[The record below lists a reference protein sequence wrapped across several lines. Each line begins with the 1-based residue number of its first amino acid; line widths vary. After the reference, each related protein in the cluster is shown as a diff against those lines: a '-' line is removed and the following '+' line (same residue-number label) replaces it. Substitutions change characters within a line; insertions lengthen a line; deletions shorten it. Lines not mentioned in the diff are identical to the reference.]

1 MLVRGNSEEN
11 RLVAQRSRDDA
22 RKSLDA
28 KQEIIASG
36 IPSRNL
42 MVFMKAVI
50 GEATPRQAIKAKCQ
64 SCVGW
69 ENISDH
75 AGQVSDMIISA
86 AFDKSLQ
93 INGNS

>member
-50 GEATPRQAIKAKCQ
+50 GEATPRQAIKAKCK

-69 ENISDH
+69 ENISD
-75 AGQVSDMIISA
+75 QV
-86 AFDKSLQ
+86 
-93 INGNS
+93 GNCENTECPLHPYRPYKPKA